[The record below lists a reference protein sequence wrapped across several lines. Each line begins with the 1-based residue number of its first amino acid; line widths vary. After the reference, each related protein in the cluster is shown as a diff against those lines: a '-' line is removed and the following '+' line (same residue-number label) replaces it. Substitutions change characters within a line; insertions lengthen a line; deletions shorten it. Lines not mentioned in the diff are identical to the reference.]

1 MKKAVIT
8 GCADGI
14 GFSIAQEL
22 INNGYEVYGFDIKNQ
37 RESQK
42 MSFYLLDINDDA
54 KLFDFVSHLPNIDL
68 LVNNAAR
75 QIEKPFKDNTLD
87 EIDAVLNTNLNALIK
102 LTNLMLN
109 KLNEESVIINIGSI
123 HSELPRLN
131 KLTYDVSKA
140 GLDMFTKG
148 LALELSPK
156 TRVIGLN
163 IGATMT
169 PMNESFKNESIMT
182 HAESKVPMKHI
193 FLPQE
198 IAQVVSQ
205 LLAPTFKYMTG
216 VIIVYD
222 GGRSLM

>member
-75 QIEKPFKDNTLD
+75 QIEKPFKENTLD

-109 KLNEESVIINIGSI
+109 KLNEDSVIINIGSI

-169 PMNESFKNESIMT
+169 PMNESFKNESIIS
-182 HAESKVPMKHI
+182 HAKSKVPMKHI
-193 FLPQE
+193 FSPQE

-205 LLAPTFKYMTG
+205 LLAPAFKYMTG

>member
-75 QIEKPFKDNTLD
+75 QIEKPFKENTFD

-109 KLNEESVIINIGSI
+109 KLNEDSVIINIGSI

-169 PMNESFKNESIMT
+169 PMNESFKNESIIS
-182 HAESKVPMKHI
+182 HAKSKVPMKHI

-205 LLAPTFKYMTG
+205 LLAPAFKYMTG
-216 VIIVYD
+216 AIIVYD